1 MAFYKSPAHRLAARS
16 QRGDYA
22 AASIA
27 VHIDLRKIN
36 DLQRAMRDAGMGFR
50 KRDQVMVQTL
60 NRAGKR
66 IETRLAQAL
75 QRWMGTKTQK
85 RIREDFHPLIATRG
99 KWRAGVRVAGRHHR
113 ITKDEYGASWRRA
126 WAGGRH
132 KAWNRAQTAR
142 GSFMIF
148 GKRKDKKYKGGL
160 LFFRPTRSRHPIY
173 PLWGPNSAREVQRH
187 EAFSRAIVRQQARWV
202 LTEGTRRVDVE
213 LRRVKAKYG
222 L

>member
-27 VHIDLRKIN
+27 VSIDLTEIKK
-36 DLQRAMRDAGMGFR
+36 LQKAMRDAGMSFR
-50 KRDQVMVQTL
+50 KRDEVMVQTL

-66 IETRLAQAL
+66 IETRLKRAL
-75 QRWMGTKTQK
+75 QRWTGIK
-85 RIREDFHPLIATRG
+85 RQARIAEDMKPIIASRG
-99 KWRAGVRVAGRHHR
+99 KWRAGVRVAGRHTR
-113 ITKDEYGASWRRA
+113 VTAADYGATWRKA
-126 WAGGRH
+126 WAGGKH
-132 KAWNRAQTAR
+132 KAWARAQTAR
-142 GSFMIF
+142 HSFMIF
-148 GKRKDKKYKGGL
+148 SGQGSRYGGGL
-160 LFFRPTRSRHPIY
+160 LFTRKGRGRLPIV
-173 PLWGPNSAREVQRH
+173 PLWGPNMAREVQRH

-202 LTEGTRRVDVE
+202 LTEGQRRVDVE